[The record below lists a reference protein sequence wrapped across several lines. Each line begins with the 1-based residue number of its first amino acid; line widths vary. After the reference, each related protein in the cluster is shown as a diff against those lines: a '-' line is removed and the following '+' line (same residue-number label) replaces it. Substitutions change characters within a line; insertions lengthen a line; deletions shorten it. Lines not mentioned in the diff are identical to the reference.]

1 MKEEEEEGGDG
12 GRGRRNEGGSEE
24 GGGGEGG
31 GGEGGREEGG
41 RDDRLALKEDKEG
54 KSGLYTQ
61 RDLREIH
68 ITLKTTEL
76 KQNNRTDDVTVV

>member
-12 GRGRRNEGGSEE
+12 GRGRRNEGGSE
-24 GGGGEGG
+24 EGG

-54 KSGLYTQ
+54 KSGLYTH
-61 RDLREIH
+61 RVLREIH